1 MDADYEVVD
10 DSNPVIRLFG
20 RGTDG
25 KSVCCF
31 VPDFEPYFYLKASG
45 DLHAVARLIKD
56 TFTQVKKV
64 EIVEKFEPIGY
75 QKTKTKM
82 LRVTTHLPREVP
94 EIRDEI
100 LKLQEVLRAEGKWEV
115 YETDILFRNRFLI
128 DRDLGGMVWVSA
140 EGNPVDPA
148 RYIRANGSGNSR

>member
-1 MDADYEVVD
+1 MDFQILDADYEVVN
-10 DSNPVIRLFG
+10 DSSPVIRLFG
-20 RGTDG
+20 RGADG

-45 DLHAVARLIKD
+45 DLNAVARLIEE

-82 LRVTTHLPREVP
+82 LRLLPTCP
-94 EIRDEI
+94 ERCP
-100 LKLQEVLRAEGKWEV
+100 KSG
-115 YETDILFRNRFLI
+115 TRF
-128 DRDLGGMVWVSA
+128 
-140 EGNPVDPA
+140 
-148 RYIRANGSGNSR
+148 